1 MSIEP
6 TSSSAV
12 RLLLCDDSPVERL
25 ALTHFLR
32 GYGFKVTEAG
42 NGEAA
47 ISHMKHR
54 EVDIVLL
61 DLHMPEVDGF
71 GVLTYLQEHRRGL
84 PVILLSG
91 MPLHRIQ
98 HKMQELPTPELP
110 PLLIKPIDPDQ
121 LLAMID
127 LQLSGQMPE
136 FDAEPDVEAHQEE
149 PSSDTAANGKLH

>member
-1 MSIEP
+1 MSIDSTP
-6 TSSSAV
+6 KAAV
-12 RLLLCDDSPVERL
+12 RILLCDDSPIERI

-32 GYGFKVTEAG
+32 GYGFKVDEAA
-42 NGEAA
+42 NGDAA
-47 ISHMKHR
+47 ISHLKQH
-54 EVDIVLL
+54 EVDFVLL
-61 DLHMPEVDGF
+61 DLNMPDVDGF

-91 MPLHRIQ
+91 MPLHQIQ
-98 HKMQELPTPELP
+98 HKMHDLPTPELP

-136 FDAEPDVEAHQEE
+136 FDAEPEREADQEE
-149 PSSDTAANGKLH
+149 RRSDSTANGTRH